1 MNQINKGN
9 NSAGNIN
16 IALGLLSNNSMDK
29 SFNVKKEDSLFGYFI
44 FLTIIVAIMSYF
56 GFFYQL

>member
-1 MNQINKGN
+1 MNQINKGK

-16 IALGLLSNNSMDK
+16 IALGLLSNNSIDK
-29 SFNVKKEDSLFGYFI
+29 SFSVKKEDSMFGYFI
-44 FLTIIVAIMSYF
+44 FLIVIVGLMSYF